1 MPTVVANR
9 RRQFTTS
16 LSDTPPLLESRFP
29 PRNVS
34 FDNDHYTRQTVF
46 PRCLAQ
52 PSLLCLRLAPRL
64 QRRPRE
70 RPRKSHQRG
79 STSASTV
86 PELLAEAST
95 EAGMSVLVRGYLLFP
110 APSTVEEYVVVST
123 ISRVYSA
130 DCLTLHEPDSQNF
143 PRARVQFADFDC
155 YTDTKERPFKC
166 MKCRSTF
173 VRRDLLLRHDRT
185 VHAKDGGIPLHSDGK
200 RRGGP
205 KTKTVAAATKPALG
219 LDDSAL
225 EHMGDAADGG
235 FDVET
240 AAMLVAD
247 LHHKATAVMQG
258 NGSSYD
264 AGQAVQYAQNGNAVM
279 DPPTVTYP
287 NGAIGLPTQWEPFV
301 HGDHESHSFASQQS
315 LTTASTVQQQPS
327 PMFLRHGNGSDSMTS
342 QSVVNSI
349 QTSTAGT
356 PTSQSPFPSH
366 GTHSN
371 GEGHQAPAG
380 FKAPLVNN
388 EEERNIILNN
398 IRCIDNDRAIPGGF
412 RLPSLPSLNR
422 YLATYFGMF
431 HHHLPFLHP
440 ASFDPT
446 QVSPALLLAA
456 LSIGALY
463 AFDQEQ
469 AYMLHVGSKILV
481 NEFLQNKENFSSRK
495 CPLWAM
501 QSSLLNMIFASWSGD
516 PKGLEWACSIK
527 SLLANMVAGNRYEL
541 KLRHQGREGRLP
553 TRAEWVEDEGCRR
566 TYYAVYIFFGL
577 LTMSFNH
584 TPAIGFNEF
593 EDLQLP
599 STETLWNMR
608 VTDEAAWHQQL
619 QDSAGMTF
627 MEAHEQ
633 LFQGELLRYSAF
645 ATRVMI
651 NALFLA
657 VWYHKR
663 SPEVLQDVVTEYK
676 LRLAL
681 ETWEKSLDFCEP
693 ETATVPIISP
703 HKGHPLIFNA
713 TAMFRSARARLE
725 VDLKTVQEA
734 LRYHDSY
741 EVAAAMSGARD
752 RVKRSSEM
760 IKVIQ
765 ECYNCLETAVVQG
778 VRWVARTSPTNWSIE
793 HPLCGMDLMII
804 LSLWLYRL
812 EHDEEPA
819 TEEEMDMYNKIRS
832 LFENTPVQDS
842 QLGSVLAE
850 MWGLMLDEV
859 VVWG

>member
-1 MPTVVANR
+1 MPGAAVTAV
-9 RRQFTTS
+9 
-16 LSDTPPLLESRFP
+16 P
-29 PRNVS
+29 
-34 FDNDHYTRQTVF
+34 
-46 PRCLAQ
+46 
-52 PSLLCLRLAPRL
+52 AP
-64 QRRPRE
+64 
-70 RPRKSHQRG
+70 
-79 STSASTV
+79 TSASPTPASRKTSLA
-86 PELLAEAST
+86 PE
-95 EAGMSVLVRGYLLFP
+95 RKYKCQ
-110 APSTVEEYVVVST
+110 YC
-123 ISRVYSA
+123 SRAFSRSEHRSR
-130 DCLTLHEPDSQNF
+130 HERSH
-143 PRARVQFADFDC
+143 
-155 YTDTKERPFKC
+155 TKERPFKC

-205 KTKTVAAATKPALG
+205 KPKTVAASAKPALG
-219 LDDSAL
+219 LDDAAL
-225 EHMGDAADGG
+225 EHIGGGTDGG

-247 LHHKATAVMQG
+247 LHHKATAVIQSN
-258 NGSSYD
+258 NGSFDD
-264 AGQAVQYAQNGNAVM
+264 AAQGCAPFAHPGSAMM

-287 NGAIGLPTQWEPFV
+287 NGSIGLPAQWDSY
-301 HGDHESHSFASQQS
+301 HGEHKNGSSLASANGAFMSQHPLANANGLQQQS
-315 LTTASTVQQQPS
+315 S
-327 PMFLRHGNGSDSMTS
+327 PIFAPRQIHGADTISSRS
-342 QSVVNSI
+342 LVNSL

-356 PTSQSPFPSH
+356 PTSQSPYPSH
-366 GTHSN
+366 STHSH
-371 GEGHQAPAG
+371 GENHQTSAG
-380 FKAPLVNN
+380 FKPPHVSN
-388 EEERNIILNN
+388 EEERAMILDN
-398 IRCIDNDRAIPGGF
+398 IRNNDVECAIPDGF
-412 RLPSLPSLNR
+412 RLPNLGCLNR
-422 YLATYFGMF
+422 YLSTYFGMF

-440 ASFDPT
+440 ASFEPT
-446 QVSPALLLAA
+446 TVSPALLLAV

-469 AYMLHVGSKILV
+469 AYMQHVGSKILV
-481 NEFLQNKENFSSRK
+481 NQFLQNKENFSSRK

-501 QSSLLNMIFASWSGD
+501 QGSLLNMIFASWSGD

-541 KLRHQGREGRLP
+541 KLRQEAREGRSP

-577 LTMSFNH
+577 LTLSFNH
-584 TPAIGFNEF
+584 TPAMGFNEF

-599 STETLWNMR
+599 STEALWNMK
-608 VTDEAAWHQQL
+608 VTDEMAWQEQL
-619 QDSAGMTF
+619 VAMADLTF
-627 MEAHEQ
+627 MGAHER
-633 LFQGELLRYSAF
+633 LFQGESLRYSAF

-651 NALFLA
+651 NALFLE

-663 SPEVLQDVVTEYK
+663 SPEALQDVVTEFK

-681 ETWEKSLDFCEP
+681 ETWEKSLELCEP
-693 ETATVPIISP
+693 ESATVPIISP

-752 RVKRSSEM
+752 RVKRSSAM

-765 ECYNCLETAVVQG
+765 ECYNCIETAVVQG

-819 TEEEMDMYNKIRS
+819 TEEEMGMYNKIRT
-832 LFENTPVQDS
+832 LFEKDPDQQYMS
-842 QLGSVLAE
+842 QMGFLVARLWGS
-850 MWGLMLDEV
+850 MLDEV
-859 VVWG
+859 VVWGMTRLMGESFRHHSQALRGYMDDIEMSSNVSTPSMTSQGADADSVY